1 MALLLVLLVTTV
13 AGQDPAPAPQPPVLA
28 PVGVNLPQYPSY
40 IGVAAEI
47 RRALYGQPPSL
58 EQLNIQPHNDSTISV
73 RGETYELDD
82 TDSVTVD
89 GQRLQ
94 VLGDAV
100 SVNGMLHYP
109 APPRHR
115 RAANPTGSRCRR
127 TLARACTRSSWA
139 PCSPW
144 PCRLPP
150 VSTRVGVTVRGH
162 LCTAT
167 PRHLPC
173 WGLLCCLACTHRS
186 CWCCGLCD
194 GRISA
199 AELRRM
205 FHNDTDKEPLTA

>member
-109 APPRHR
+109 APPPPPPR
-115 RAANPTGSRCRR
+115 RKPD
-127 TLARACTRSSWA
+127 WE
-139 PCSPW
+139 P
-144 PCRLPP
+144 LPP
-150 VSTRVGVTVRGH
+150 YSGEGVHSVELGAM
-162 LCTAT
+162 LAVAVPAAAT
-167 PRHLPC
+167 ML
-173 WGLLCCLACTHRS
+173 GLLLCCLACTHRS